1 MPDFAH
7 ERRQAGIVAG
17 IDEAGRGPLAGP
29 VVAAAAI
36 LERRRTPQQ
45 LRDLLDDSKKLTR
58 RAREAAFI
66 ALLQAANAGVVRF
79 GLGAASVGEI
89 DRLNILQATFLAM
102 RRAVLRL
109 GLKPDCALVDGDR
122 APSELGCRVVSV
134 VGGDGAS
141 LSIAAASILAKVT
154 RDRIMARLDRR
165 YVGYGWVHNVG
176 YGSREHLAAIVRLG
190 PTRHH
195 RLSFSPLRQ
204 SQLSLS

>member
-7 ERRQAGIVAG
+7 ERRHAGIVAG

-29 VVAAAAI
+29 VVAAAVI
-36 LERRRTPQQ
+36 LDRWRTPHQ

-58 RAREAAFI
+58 RAREAAFA
-66 ALLQAANAGVVRF
+66 ALLQGASEGAARF
-79 GLGAASVGEI
+79 AIGAASVGEI
-89 DRLNILQATFLAM
+89 DRINILQATFLAM
-102 RRAVLRL
+102 RRAVARL
-109 GLKPDCALVDGDR
+109 AIRPDCALVDGDR
-122 APSELGCRVVSV
+122 APPDLGCRAVPL

-165 YVGYGWVHNVG
+165 HAGFGWVHNVG
-176 YGSREHLAAIVRLG
+176 YGSPEHLAAIVRLG

-204 SQLSLS
+204 SILPFS